1 MEGTPR
7 DHCVQP
13 PCKTGC
19 LQQAAQVGVH
29 AALEYLQTR
38 RSHSLAGQPVPQLC
52 HPHREEVPSH
62 AGAELPVLQLTAIS
76 PCLRPRRA
84 PLPVPGP
91 LSRTP
96 PARRSC
102 PQHSLPLCRGF
113 RLAAART
120 ARAAAEVSR
129 ASNSRLPT
137 AAPARGGS
145 ANRSRRSCR
154 GPTRPRRRG
163 GEVLTLTNEKQ
174 GAVLPLTNERQGAVL
189 PATNE
194 RQGAGQR
201 CR

>member
-84 PLPVPGP
+84 PLLFRDRSPAHLRRGGAV
-91 LSRTP
+91 LST
-96 PARRSC
+96 RSRC
-102 PQHSLPLCRGF
+102 
-113 RLAAART
+113 AAASASLLPGQQRLPPRCPAPPT
-120 ARAAAEVSR
+120 AGSQRPLPRAAAQ
-129 ASNSRLPT
+129 PI
-137 AAPARGGS
+137 AAGG
-145 ANRSRRSCR
+145 AAADQRD
-154 GPTRPRRRG
+154 PG
-163 GEVLTLTNEKQ
+163 G
-174 GAVLPLTNERQGAVL
+174 
-189 PATNE
+189 
-194 RQGAGQR
+194 GAGR
-201 CR
+201 CCR